1 MLCKSEIDRSFKTFQ
16 VLYLILFLFNIC
28 IQLSITLSVPNMN
41 YNTTAVMLTN
51 ESSSNNSIGDNLY
64 VIKAMVYEI
73 GILTDADNTTNN
85 TTERHEEV
93 KLSFYNPPNENNGS

>member
-51 ESSSNNSIGDNLY
+51 ESSSNNSIGDNL
-64 VIKAMVYEI
+64 
-73 GILTDADNTTNN
+73 
-85 TTERHEEV
+85 
-93 KLSFYNPPNENNGS
+93 

>member
-16 VLYLILFLFNIC
+16 VLYLILFIFNIC

-51 ESSSNNSIGDNLY
+51 ESSSNNSIGDNL
-64 VIKAMVYEI
+64 
-73 GILTDADNTTNN
+73 
-85 TTERHEEV
+85 
-93 KLSFYNPPNENNGS
+93 